1 LNPIENN
8 KYNEINLK
16 EEDGISRSLL
26 IVVAMIPRIKNRSV
40 GLVRLF
46 IKRSKFM
53 LGVWN
58 S

>member
-1 LNPIENN
+1 LKPIENN
-8 KYNEINLK
+8 KYIEINLK

-40 GLVRLF
+40 GFVRLF

-53 LGVWN
+53 LVVWN
-58 S
+58 I